1 MLPRANTPAMQMHVN
16 EISRHVAARAHAV
29 VLMDRAGW
37 HNTDKL
43 KLPKNL
49 SIILLPSRSPELNPV
64 ENVWQYLRQN
74 WLSNSVFEDY
84 HDILDAGCTAWN
96 KLIAQPQT
104 IISIGLRDW
113 AHTGQ

>member
-1 MLPRANTPAMQMHVN
+1 MLPKANTRAMQMHIE
-16 EISRHVAARAHAV
+16 EISKAVAAKAHAV

-37 HNTDKL
+37 HKTDKL

-49 SIILLPSRSPELNPV
+49 TIILLPSRAPELNPV

-84 HDILDAGCTAWN
+84 NGILDAGCQAWN
-96 KLIAQPQT
+96 RLLAQP
-104 IISIGLRDW
+104 LERR
-113 AHTGQ
+113 A